1 MTIFGLLSPD
11 GRWLW
16 VSLIHLKVWLPA
28 GGHDGIIMGSE
39 STRGASLR

>member
-16 VSLIHLKVWLPA
+16 VSLIHLKVA
-28 GGHDGIIMGSE
+28 
-39 STRGASLR
+39 ASRWSWWNYHGFWVN